1 VVVPHTPQH
10 LLVVASH
17 SRLQGAV
24 VEKAVV
30 VMIYPFL
37 LLVAVPYRR
46 LRHLVLHQDHLLD
59 LLDGDLVYRKMLLSV
74 VIYRLLLPRLGFVPR
89 MLLLLRLY
97 IRMVGTG

>member
-1 VVVPHTPQH
+1 MVVLHSPH
-10 LLVVASH
+10 LVVASH

-24 VEKAVV
+24 VGKVVV

-37 LLVAVPYRR
+37 LLVVVPYRR
-46 LRHLVLHQDHLLD
+46 LRHLVLLQVLLD
-59 LLDGDLVYRKMLLSV
+59 LLDDDLVYRKMLLSV
-74 VIYRLLLPRLGFVPR
+74 VIYRLLQLRLSSVPQ